1 MKRRARIVTRP
12 LTVKELETLRLVIAG
27 APWKATKPD
36 GEYKACPHAWIDRR
50 GCGAKRWDRFAAL
63 IRACGELRTW
73 KAPWGDVCRYRY
85 LVLDGKAYWAMWP
98 VINRA
103 EASTL
108 DPLPS
113 PHPAPPASLRRPA
126 TARG

>member
-1 MKRRARIVTRP
+1 LKKKRRRIVTRS
-12 LTVKELETLRLVIAG
+12 LTIKELKTLRQVISI

-36 GEYKACPHAWIDRR
+36 GEYAACPHAWIDRR
-50 GCGAKRWDRFAAL
+50 GCKQWDYFAGL
-63 IRACGELRTW
+63 IRACGELRNW
-73 KAPWGDVCRYRY
+73 KAPWGEEYRYRY
-85 LVLDGKAYWAMWP
+85 LILDRKAYWAMWP

-113 PHPAPPASLRRPA
+113 PRPAALASLRRPA
-126 TARG
+126 TAKS